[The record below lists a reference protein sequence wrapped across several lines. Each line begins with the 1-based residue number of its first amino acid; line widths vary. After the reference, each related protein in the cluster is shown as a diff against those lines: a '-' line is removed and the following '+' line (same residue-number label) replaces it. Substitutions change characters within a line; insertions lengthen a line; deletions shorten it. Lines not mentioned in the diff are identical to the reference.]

1 MKLGGIAIA
10 SSLLVCFGAASA
22 HAGGLFL
29 PGTGATS
36 TSRAGAAVAST
47 DDGEALSINPA
58 GLAKSTGTTITV
70 SIAFIRYF
78 MEFTRRGSYDASSNP
93 GFQPTYTGNRYAT
106 VENDPEPPL
115 GIGKFQPIPVI
126 AVSSDFGGRIP
137 NLRAAIGLY
146 APSGYPF
153 RNMTNGYKFP
163 TAADPADLNA
173 PPPPTRYDTMR
184 AESRALLPSVA
195 ASYRILPELDVG
207 ARFTAGNL
215 QSKQQLV
222 VWGTPNNVEERVVE
236 DSLFD
241 VEIKDSFI
249 PAFGIGVAYRPIPQL
264 EIAANYSSALVVKA
278 KGEASSQKGPDVD
291 QSRVVGPVPDSDSR
305 CEVGGTFEKQ
315 KACINLQL
323 PQTATIG
330 ARYIFPGANDQIAG
344 DIELDVAWE
353 NWGKKCERQGPG
365 DPEPGAFKDP
375 ECTSPGE
382 FRVLVDGGLYVNNQ
396 YDPTQPLRQSINNY
410 NLKDVFSVRL
420 GGSYHLPLGDAVDA
434 NRVVL
439 RGGVAYDSQA
449 ANDGWFRAAMDGAS
463 RVTMTLGGAFQTK
476 RWRLSAGGG
485 YVHEGTNTNEGA
497 NDDGTDCNPTL
508 ATLACNGSNASRPL
522 DQRKGPDPSNPLIDP
537 AFQAENPYN
546 QGSIKSHYVLFML
559 GFTTWF

>member
-10 SSLLVCFGAASA
+10 SSLIVGTLASQA

-29 PGTGATS
+29 PGSGATS
-36 TSRAGAAVAST
+36 TSRAGAAVASV
-47 DDGEALSINPA
+47 DDGEAISINPA
-58 GLAKSTGTTITV
+58 GLSKSSGTTLTI

-78 MEFTRRGSYDASSNP
+78 MEFSRRGAYDTSSNP
-93 GFQPTYTGNRYAT
+93 NFQPAYQGDAYRT

-126 AVSSDFGGRIP
+126 ALSTDFKRIP

-153 RNMTNGYKFP
+153 RNMTQGYQFP

-184 AESRALLPSVA
+184 AESRALLPSIA
-195 ASYRILPELDVG
+195 ASYRVMPELDIG

-222 VWGTPNNVEERVVE
+222 VWGTPNNVEERVTE

-241 VEIKDSFI
+241 VEIKDGFI

-278 KGEASSQKGPDVD
+278 KGEASSQKGPNVD
-291 QSRVVGPVPDSDSR
+291 QSRVVGPVPDAESR
-305 CEVGGTFEKQ
+305 CETGGTFEKQ

-330 ARYIFPGANDQIAG
+330 ARYIFQGANDQIAG
-344 DIELDVAWE
+344 DVELDVQWE
-353 NWGKKCERQGPG
+353 NWGKKCARQDDGG
-365 DPEPGAFKDP
+365 EAPGAFADP

-382 FRVLVDGGLYVNNQ
+382 FSVLVDGGLYVNDA
-396 YDPTQPLRQSINNY
+396 YVQPLRPSINNY
-410 NLKDVFSVRL
+410 NLKDVISIRA
-420 GGSYHLPLGDAVDA
+420 GGSYHIPLGDAPDA
-434 NRVVL
+434 KRVIL

-449 ANDGWFRAAMDGAS
+449 ANDGWFRAALDGAS
-463 RVTMTLGGAFQTK
+463 RITMTLGAAYRMKSSMLT
-476 RWRLSAGGG
+476 LGGG
-485 YVHEGTNTNEGA
+485 YVHEGTNTNPGA
-497 NDDGTDCNPTL
+497 NDDGSDCNPTL

-522 DQRKGPDPSNPLIDP
+522 PERKGPDPSNPLIDP

-546 QGSIKSHYVLFML
+546 QGSIKSHYILLML
-559 GFTTWF
+559 GWTKWF

>member
-1 MKLGGIAIA
+1 MKLGGIAIG
-10 SSLLVCFGAASA
+10 SSLLVCISLTHT

-36 TSRAGAAVAST
+36 TSRAGASVASV

-58 GLAKSTGTTITV
+58 GLAKSNGTTLTISV
-70 SIAFIRYF
+70 AFIRYF

-93 GFQPTYTGNRYAT
+93 DFQPAYTGDTYAT

-126 AVSSDFGGRIP
+126 ALSTDFKRIP

-153 RNMTNGYKFP
+153 RNMTQGYQFP
-163 TAADPADLNA
+163 TFADPADLNA

-184 AESRALLPSVA
+184 AESRALLPSIA
-195 ASYRILPELDVG
+195 ASYRILPQLDIG

-215 QSKQQLV
+215 TSKQQLV

-241 VEIKDSFI
+241 VEISDGFI

-278 KGEASSQKGPDVD
+278 KGEASSKKGPDVD
-291 QSRVVGPVPDSDSR
+291 QSRVVGPVPDEDSL
-305 CEVGGTFEKQ
+305 CATGGTFEKQ

-323 PQTATIG
+323 PQTATVG

-344 DIELDVAWE
+344 DIELNVAWE
-353 NWGKKCERQGPG
+353 NWGKKCERQDENGDAPG
-365 DPEPGAFKDP
+365 TFVDP

-382 FRVLVDGGLYVNNQ
+382 FRVLVDGGLYVNNT
-396 YDPTQPLRQSINNY
+396 YDPTQRLRQSINNY
-410 NLKDVFSVRL
+410 NLKDVYSVRL
-420 GGSYHLPLGDAVDA
+420 GGSYHLPLGDAPEA
-434 NRVVL
+434 NRVIL
-439 RGGVAYDSQA
+439 RGGVAYDTQA
-449 ANDGWFRAAMDGAS
+449 ANDGWFRAAMDGAA
-463 RVTMTLGGAFQTK
+463 RTTMTLGGAFRTK
-476 RWRLSAGGG
+476 KWQLSIGGG

-522 DQRKGPDPSNPLIDP
+522 DQRKGPDPSNPLIDA

-546 QGSIKSHYVLFML
+546 QGSIKSHYILLML
-559 GFTTWF
+559 GYTRWF

>member
-1 MKLGGIAIA
+1 MKMSKLGGIAIA
-10 SSLLVCFGAASA
+10 SSLITVTLVSQAN
-22 HAGGLFL
+22 AGGLFL
-29 PGTGATS
+29 PGSGATS
-36 TSRAGAAVAST
+36 TSRAGAAVASA

-58 GLAKSTGTTITV
+58 GLAKSSGTTITV
-70 SIAFIRYF
+70 SLAFIRYF
-78 MEFTRRGSYDASSNP
+78 MEFTRRGSYDTSSNP
-93 GFQPTYTGNRYAT
+93 NFQPAYQGDRYAT

-115 GIGKFQPIPVI
+115 GVGKFQPIPVVAI
-126 AVSSDFGGRIP
+126 SSDFGGRIP
-137 NLRAAIGLY
+137 NFRAAIGLY

-153 RNMTNGYKFP
+153 RNMTQGYDFA
-163 TAADPADLNA
+163 TATNMADLDA
-173 PPPPTRYDTMR
+173 PPPPTRYDTMK

-222 VWGTPNNVEERVVE
+222 VWGTPNNVEERVTE

-241 VEIKDSFI
+241 VEIKDGFI

-264 EIAANYSSALVVKA
+264 EIGANYSSALVIKA

-291 QSRVVGPVPDSDSR
+291 QSRVVGPVPDDISQCDT
-305 CEVGGTFEKQ
+305 GGTFEKQ

-344 DIELDVAWE
+344 DIELDVQWE
-353 NWGKKCERQGPG
+353 NWGKKCERDADGKF
-365 DPEPGAFKDP
+365 ADP

-382 FRVLVDGGLYVNNQ
+382 FKVVVDGGLYVNGTF
-396 YDPTQPLRQSINNY
+396 DPSQVLHQSINNY
-410 NLKDVFSVRL
+410 NLKDVFSVRA
-420 GGSYHLPLGDAVDA
+420 GGSYHLPLGDAPDA
-434 NRVVL
+434 NRVIL
-439 RGGVAYDSQA
+439 RGGVAYDTQA

-463 RVTMTLGGAFQTK
+463 RITMTLGGAFQTK

-485 YVHEGTNTNEGA
+485 FVYEGTNTNPGA
-497 NDDGTDCNPTL
+497 NDDGSDCNPTL

-546 QGSIKSHYVLFML
+546 QGSIKSSYVLLML

>member
-1 MKLGGIAIA
+1 MKLGGITIA
-10 SSLLVCFGAASA
+10 SSLIIATLASQA
-22 HAGGLFL
+22 SAGGLFL
-29 PGTGATS
+29 PGSGATS
-36 TSRAGAAVAST
+36 TSRAGAAVASA

-58 GLAKSTGTTITV
+58 GLAKSTGTTITI
-70 SIAFIRYF
+70 SLAFIRYF
-78 MEFTRRGSYDASSNP
+78 MEFTRRGAYDGSSNP
-93 GFQPTYTGNRYAT
+93 NFQPTYLGDKYGT
-106 VENDPEPPL
+106 VENNPEPPL

-126 AVSSDFGGRIP
+126 AISSDFGGRIP

-153 RNMTNGYKFP
+153 RDMTQGYKFP

-173 PPPPTRYDTMR
+173 PPPPTRYDTMK

-222 VWGTPNNVEERVVE
+222 VWGTPNNVEERVTE

-241 VEIKDSFI
+241 VEIKDGFI

-264 EIAANYSSALVVKA
+264 EIGANYSSALVVKA
-278 KGEASSQKGPDVD
+278 KGEASSAKGPQVD
-291 QSRVVGPVPDSDSR
+291 QSRVVGPVPDADAL
-305 CEVGGTFEKQ
+305 CATGGTFEKQ

-330 ARYIFPGANDQIAG
+330 ARYIIPGANEQMAG
-344 DIELDVAWE
+344 DVELDVAWE
-353 NWGKKCERQGPG
+353 NWGKKCARQGDDGDAPG
-365 DPEPGAFKDP
+365 TFADP

-396 YDPTQPLRQSINNY
+396 YDPTQRLHQSINNY
-410 NLKDVFSVRL
+410 NLKDVVSVRL
-420 GGSYHLPLGDAVDA
+420 GGSYHIPLADTADA
-434 NRVVL
+434 NRVIV
-439 RGGVAYDSQA
+439 RGGVAYDTQA
-449 ANDGWFRAAMDGAS
+449 ANDGWLRAAMDGAA
-463 RVTMTLGGAFQTK
+463 RLTMTVGGAFRTK
-476 RWRLSAGGG
+476 RWQISAGGG
-485 YVHEGTNTNEGA
+485 FVHEGTNTNPGA
-497 NDDGTDCNPTL
+497 NDDGSDCNPTL
-508 ATLACNGSNASRPL
+508 MAVACNGTSSARPL
-522 DQRKGPDPSNPLIDP
+522 EARKGPDPSNPLIDP

-546 QGSIKSHYVLFML
+546 QGSIKSHYILMML